1 MAAFPDPRVGLVG
14 RKRTPWAAT
23 RHPLGRGKQTLRWG
37 GWSAGLNM
45 WSGPLAEDREPTQRQ
60 GPERRRAAPAA
71 GGRAGLVSAA
81 FAVEACERG
90 RASEGG

>member
-1 MAAFPDPRVGLVG
+1 
-14 RKRTPWAAT
+14 
-23 RHPLGRGKQTLRWG
+23 
-37 GWSAGLNM
+37 M

-90 RASEGG
+90 RASEGGYRERRAKPDLLEYYYERQI